1 MNEHLKTTATDDTS
15 IRILEN
21 FGEEP
26 GHGKCR
32 SNTITAFIK
41 GTVKRARNNGKSF
54 VNAADVVNELQQKS
68 PVEYHVQEMLLPRHK
83 KSVRVPSAIK
93 GISDIIGYK
102 FLPSAVVL
110 QEVPPLGKGV
120 ILPHTVSVIICCLII
135 LFNTNTAV

>member
-32 SNTITAFIK
+32 SDTITAFIK

-54 VNAADVVNELQQKS
+54 VNVADVVNELPQKS
-68 PVEYHVQEMLLPRHK
+68 PVGYHVQEMFYLDT
-83 KSVRVPSAIK
+83 KSLSEYRPPSK
-93 GISDIIGYK
+93 G
-102 FLPSAVVL
+102 SA
-110 QEVPPLGKGV
+110 
-120 ILPHTVSVIICCLII
+120 T
-135 LFNTNTAV
+135 